1 MSSNNKLALFVCA
14 LASTLYSGYTQEVRP
29 GKCKF
34 ITTQENFDIAK
45 YMGTWNDIEKTYFAG
60 QMDKTCDQ
68 AVYTLRSDGKADVL
82 NQDVKPNGN
91 EENTTGTAYYKDE
104 NDKSK
109 LTVQLGTS
117 PEANY
122 WVVETDYDTYSLV
135 YSCTDLEG
143 FARAEIYWILARET
157 SLPEATVNKLK
168 QVLTAKELEYGKFT
182 PNTHKDCPW

>member
-1 MSSNNKLALFVCA
+1 
-14 LASTLYSGYTQEVRP
+14 
-29 GKCKF
+29 
-34 ITTQENFDIAK
+34 
-45 YMGTWNDIEKTYFAG
+45 
-60 QMDKTCDQ
+60 
-68 AVYTLRSDGKADVL
+68 
-82 NQDVKPNGN
+82 
-91 EENTTGTAYYKDE
+91 
-104 NDKSK
+104 
-109 LTVQLGTS
+109 S

-182 PNTHKDCPW
+182 PNTHKDCPWKDGSKDVATGDAEAMDPNVPAKLSVTFNGSPRVPYWIVDTDYDTYSLVWSCTDIGGLLQADFAWILSRNNTLDNAIIEKLQNKLATFNINTKSFRQTDQSNCDY